1 MEKIRFGLIGAGR
14 AGMVHAKNL
23 VFNVPNAEL
32 TAIVDKSEQQ
42 LKERGEELGVK
53 NLFTSV
59 DDALSKELFDAVV
72 IGAPTF
78 THKEYAIQCAEAKK
92 HIFCEKPMTVTV
104 DDAKAMV
111 AAAERNNVKFQIAF
125 MRRFDA
131 LFQSAKDI
139 IDNGDLGEP
148 IIIKS
153 LARGPGLP
161 AAWYYDISKSNGLL
175 AEILSH
181 DFDSTRW
188 FTGSE
193 YKRVFAE
200 AVNKKTPEIRKKY
213 PDFYD
218 NVVCTVRMK
227 NDVIGT
233 FDSTCPADYGFDV
246 RGEIVLSKGLILIGE
261 VKGEAILT
269 CDAKGVMKGNAFRS
283 WRTRFR
289 DAYIKEI
296 NSFVGAVL
304 KDTPPLVTGRDG
316 IAAVEVVVAANRS
329 VKTGL
334 PVEFQ

>member
-1 MEKIRFGLIGAGR
+1 MIGAGR
-14 AGMVHAKNL
+14 AGMVHAKNI
-23 VFNVPNAEL
+23 VFNTPKAEL
-32 TAIVDKSEQQ
+32 VSMVDKNEQQ

-53 NLFTSV
+53 NLFTSI
-59 DDALSKELFDAVV
+59 DEALSKDLFDAVV

-78 THKEYAIQCAEAKK
+78 THKEYAIKCAEAKK
-92 HIFCEKPMTVTV
+92 HIFCEKPMAVTE
-104 DDAKAMV
+104 DEAKAMV
-111 AAAERNNVKFQIAF
+111 DAAQRNNVKLQIAF
-125 MRRFDA
+125 MRRFDS
-131 LFQSAKDI
+131 LFQNAKDI
-139 IDNGDLGEP
+139 IDSGDLGEP

-161 AAWYYDISKSNGLL
+161 APWYFDISRSNGLL

-200 AVNKKTPEIRKKY
+200 AVNKKTPDIKEKY

-246 RGEIVLSKGLILIGE
+246 RGEVVLSKGLILIGE
-261 VKGEAILT
+261 VKDEAILT
-269 CDAKGVMKGNAFRS
+269 CDVKGVLKGSAFKS
-283 WRTRFR
+283 WRIRFR

-296 NSFVGAVL
+296 NSFTDAIL
-304 KDTPPLVTGRDG
+304 NDTPPLVTGHDG
-316 IAAVEVVVAANRS
+316 LAAVEVVVAANKS
-329 VKTGL
+329 VKTGM
-334 PVEFQ
+334 PVVLQ